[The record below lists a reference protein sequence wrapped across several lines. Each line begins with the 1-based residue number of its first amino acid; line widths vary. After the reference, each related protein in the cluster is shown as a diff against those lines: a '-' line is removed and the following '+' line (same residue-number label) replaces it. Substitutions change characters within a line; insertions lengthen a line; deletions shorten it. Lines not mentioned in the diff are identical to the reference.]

1 MRALLDANLFVSYLL
16 APERESPSAQIIRA
30 ALLGKFTL
38 LLPEALLDELVH
50 AVERKPYLR
59 QRIRPEEMAQLADIL
74 KGVAEVIPR
83 ITEPIPAVTRD
94 PKDDYLIAYALVG
107 EADYLVTG
115 DKDLLV
121 LEQVEGL
128 RIVTPRAF
136 LAVLAHLREGGR

>member
-1 MRALLDANLFVSYLL
+1 MRVLLDANLFVSYLL
-16 APERESPSAQIIRA
+16 APERESPSARIIRA

-38 LLPEALLDELVH
+38 LLPEALLDELVR

-59 QRIRPEEMAQLADIL
+59 ERIRPEEMAQLADIL
-74 KGVAEVIPR
+74 KSVAKIIPR

-121 LEQVEGL
+121 LEGVGTL
-128 RIVTPRAF
+128 RILTPRAF
-136 LAVLAHLREGGR
+136 LGMLNERCGDRV